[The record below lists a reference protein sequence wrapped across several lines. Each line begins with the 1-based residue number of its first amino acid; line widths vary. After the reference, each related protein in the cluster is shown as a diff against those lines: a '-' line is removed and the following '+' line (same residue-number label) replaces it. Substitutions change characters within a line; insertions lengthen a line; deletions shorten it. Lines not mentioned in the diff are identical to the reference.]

1 MIQSRSEHSS
11 GGVDT
16 ACAAEQYVSAHA
28 NRNFRKR
35 LCGAAQDDT
44 SSCNGLWKVVTV
56 KYTKSFILFSVY
68 FQGARG
74 PQTGRAGAHFP
85 RLSRDFNY
93 APPSRQDHCGALGG
107 RLGLEEAERRR
118 QAQTWDS
125 ESAVELL

>member
-56 KYTKSFILFSVY
+56 KYTKSFILFS
-68 FQGARG
+68 GG
-74 PQTGRAGAHFP
+74 PGPSDRAG
-85 RLSRDFNY
+85 
-93 APPSRQDHCGALGG
+93 GG
-107 RLGLEEAERRR
+107 PLPENSKTLRPGR
-118 QAQTWDS
+118 S
-125 ESAVELL
+125 VVEVSG